1 MDIVIQTLK
10 SLDLS
15 DKEIDVYLAILELG
29 SVPAS
34 VIGKRTGIVR
44 STTQYT
50 CQQLT
55 QKGLLRSITRGNTFL
70 YSAESPEKLVYLLDQ
85 QKKDLEVKEDNVKR
99 IIGDLKKRMN
109 PKILLPRVQF
119 IEGEDNMISL
129 YREMLDQKEPI
140 YNAFLKRDNITDKFG
155 RFMDRQ
161 FVPQRIQRGI
171 RAFVLLNDESEGA
184 EEALRTDKESK
195 RVTLL
200 VPTKDFPFDA
210 DIDLYGNKVAFYSYR
225 KNDLTGVIIENQ
237 YIRSSM
243 FSLFKM
249 AWDYAR
255 TLTVNKKYKDFEL
268 ETK

>member
-1 MDIVIQTLK
+1 MDIVVETLK
-10 SLDLS
+10 GLDLS

-70 YSAESPEKLVYLLDQ
+70 YSAESPEKLLYLLDQ
-85 QKKDLEVKEDNVKR
+85 RKKDLELQEENVQR
-99 IIGDLKKRMN
+99 IIGELKKRMN
-109 PKILLPRVQF
+109 PKILMPRVQF

-140 YNAFLKRDNITDKFG
+140 YNAFLKQEEIAEKFG

-161 FVPQRIQRGI
+161 FIPQRIQRGVK
-171 RAFVLLNDESEGA
+171 AFVLLNDTSDGA
-184 EEALRTDKESK
+184 HEVVETDKQSK
-195 RVTLL
+195 RVTML
-200 VPTKDFPFDA
+200 VPTKNYPFEA
-210 DIDLYGNKVAFYSYR
+210 DVNLYGNKVAFYSYR

-237 YIRSSM
+237 YIRASM
-243 FSLFKM
+243 FSMFKM

-255 TLTVNKKYKDFEL
+255 MLPMNKKYKDIEL
-268 ETK
+268 PG